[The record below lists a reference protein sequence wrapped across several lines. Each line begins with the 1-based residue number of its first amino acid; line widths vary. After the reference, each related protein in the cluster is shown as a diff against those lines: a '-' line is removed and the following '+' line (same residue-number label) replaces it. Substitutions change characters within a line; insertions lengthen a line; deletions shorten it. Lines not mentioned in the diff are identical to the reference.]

1 MSTAEELTLWSNLAR
16 DHGARRTLVDPL
28 AREWQDRAEAIL
40 EELARSGA
48 VFSAETLYDR
58 MGPAPSDGAMG
69 AVFLRAS
76 KAGRIVNVGITR
88 AKRVSRHAGIVRTW
102 RGREWER

>member
-1 MSTAEELTLWSNLAR
+1 MSAEELTLWSNLAR

-40 EELARSGA
+40 EELARSGT
-48 VFSAETLYDR
+48 VFSAEDIYER
-58 MGPAPSDGAMG
+58 IGPSPSDGGAG

-76 KAGRIVNVGITR
+76 KARRIVNVGITR
-88 AKRVSRHAGIVRTW
+88 AKRVSRHAGVVRTW
-102 RGREWER
+102 RGREWAP